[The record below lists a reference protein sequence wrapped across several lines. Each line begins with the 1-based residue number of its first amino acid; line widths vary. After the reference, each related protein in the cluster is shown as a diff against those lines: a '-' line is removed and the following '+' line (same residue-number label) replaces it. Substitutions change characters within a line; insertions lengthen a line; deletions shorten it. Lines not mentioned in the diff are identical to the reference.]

1 MRDLKYLLAY
11 IMPLSGF
18 AALYFGGIWSFAS
31 VMIAFGV
38 LPIFEFALPR
48 STANHAAAVEES
60 RSKIVF
66 FDILL
71 YSNLPILFALV
82 ISYFY
87 VIANTA
93 LATYEI
99 VGMTLSIGILCGT
112 MGINVAHELGHRTTR
127 MEQWIAQALL
137 LPELY
142 MHFFVE
148 HNRGHHKNVAT
159 DADPASSRYGE
170 TIYAFF
176 VRSIV
181 YSYLDAWRLENE
193 RLRKQNKRV
202 FSLENQMLRF
212 QLIQAAYLATVG
224 FVFGWAI
231 IPFALAIALL
241 GVLNLEAVNYIE
253 HYGLRRQ
260 LLPSGRYE
268 KVNQHHSWN
277 SNHEMG
283 RIFLY
288 ELTRH
293 SDHHFKATRKFQIL
307 RHFDESPQLPLGYPG
322 SMLLALVP
330 PLWFAVMNK
339 EVKKYNVQVA

>member
-11 IMPLSGF
+11 IMPLSGL
-18 AALYFGGIWSFAS
+18 AALYFGGIWSFATLI
-31 VMIAFGV
+31 IAFGI

-48 STANHAAAVEES
+48 SVVNHSPEAEDF
-60 RSKIVF
+60 RSKIAF
-66 FDILL
+66 FDLLL
-71 YSNLPILFALV
+71 YSNLPILFAL
-82 ISYFY
+82 ILGYFY
-87 VIANTA
+87 VLSTQT
-93 LATYEI
+93 LATYEL
-99 VGMTLSIGILCGT
+99 VGMTLSIGVLCGT
-112 MGINVAHELGHRTTR
+112 MGINVAHELGHRVNKF
-127 MEQWIAQALL
+127 EQWIAQALL
-137 LPELY
+137 LPEMY
-142 MHFFVE
+142 MHFFIE

-159 DADPASSRYGE
+159 DVDPASSRYGE
-170 TIYAFF
+170 VIYAFF
-176 VRSIV
+176 ARSIV
-181 YSYLDAWRLENE
+181 YSYLDAWRLENQ
-193 RLRKQNKRV
+193 RLRKIGKSV

-212 QLIQAAYLATVG
+212 QFIQLGYLLTVG
-224 FVFGWAI
+224 LVFGWTV
-231 IPFALAIALL
+231 IPFALAIALI

-253 HYGLRRQ
+253 HYGLRRE

-268 KVNQHHSWN
+268 KVSPHHSWN

-339 EVKKYNVQVA
+339 EVKKYNAQLV